1 MGFQQPKLYIAAT
14 LVVVQ
19 KSISVTLVD
28 PHWQAAV
35 EEEYTTLVFNDTW
48 DFIPRPRDSNVDS
61 GC

>member
-1 MGFQQPKLYIAAT
+1 MGFQQPKLYITAT

-19 KSISVTLVD
+19 KSVSVTLTD

-35 EEEYTTLVFNDTW
+35 EEEYMTLVFNDTW